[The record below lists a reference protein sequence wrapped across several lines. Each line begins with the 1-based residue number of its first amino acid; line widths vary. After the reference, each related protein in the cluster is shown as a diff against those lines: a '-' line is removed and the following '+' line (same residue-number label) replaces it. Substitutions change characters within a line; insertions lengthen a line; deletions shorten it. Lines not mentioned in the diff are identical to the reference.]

1 MKKSVFY
8 MQREV
13 CDGTVMPICACDNS
27 VQVCAKSA
35 KTQFKPCNKIVL
47 TDPIT
52 PCQLWYV

>member
-13 CDGTVMPICACDNS
+13 CDGTVMLICACNNC

-35 KTQFKPCNKIVL
+35 TPQFKPCNKIVL
-47 TDPIT
+47 TDPVT
-52 PCQLWYV
+52 SCQLWYV

>member
-1 MKKSVFY
+1 MKKPVFY

-13 CDGTVMPICACDNS
+13 CGTVMPIWACDNS

-35 KTQFKPCNKIVL
+35 TPQFKPCNKIVL

-52 PCQLWYV
+52 PCYL